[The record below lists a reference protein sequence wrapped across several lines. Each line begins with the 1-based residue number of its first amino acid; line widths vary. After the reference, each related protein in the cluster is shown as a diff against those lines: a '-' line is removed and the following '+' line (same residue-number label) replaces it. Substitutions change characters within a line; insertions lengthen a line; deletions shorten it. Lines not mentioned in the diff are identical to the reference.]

1 VCDQSWGAAYRELPL
16 TLTATISQ
24 ECLKLTIAVR
34 ELAQEPK
41 SLAMVRGE
49 RGTAKFIMRN
59 QCLHCEVSI
68 IASELLQ
75 LFRDR
80 LIGASL
86 RQMSAPL
93 SVRK

>member
-1 VCDQSWGAAYRELPL
+1 
-16 TLTATISQ
+16 
-24 ECLKLTIAVR
+24 
-34 ELAQEPK
+34 
-41 SLAMVRGE
+41 MVRGE
-49 RGTAKFIMRN
+49 RGTASVIIRN
-59 QCLHCEVSI
+59 QCLHCEVPI

-86 RQMSAPL
+86 REMSATL